1 MTALLCNNN
10 NNNNNKKAVR
20 WLDMIISP
28 YLENTITVKHER
40 ALTRYF
46 SVFIVT

>member
-10 NNNNNKKAVR
+10 NNNNNNKAVR

-28 YLENTITVKHER
+28 YLENTITAKHEG
-40 ALTRYF
+40 YYQGI
-46 SVFIVT
+46 SVFLL